1 MFHTRVW
8 NIWRYTIVKMK
19 PGCAKK
25 PLFCYCRFRHITIHI
40 PALGNVDKFI
50 YSNANTRFVILNH
63 MVFTPKCGT
72 FDGRLWYKPW
82 FSMVQMFTLRGINIG
97 VRKSLGRYAKDFG
110 EVRQRLWGGVPKTLG
125 SQTLYHTA
133 PYFVPSGI
141 ILCTMRRGAINGIA
155 PQQKKD
161 STRKV
166 KSFSVVDIYVLFL
179 QSLSK
184 NRLNQFATIV
194 VGI

>member
-1 MFHTRVW
+1 
-8 NIWRYTIVKMK
+8 
-19 PGCAKK
+19 
-25 PLFCYCRFRHITIHI
+25 
-40 PALGNVDKFI
+40 
-50 YSNANTRFVILNH
+50 
-63 MVFTPKCGT
+63 
-72 FDGRLWYKPW
+72 
-82 FSMVQMFTLRGINIG
+82 MVQTFTLRGIDL
-97 VRKSLGRYAKDFG
+97 VSPKSLGRYAKDFG
-110 EVRQRLWGGVPKTLG
+110 EVRQRLWLILRKSFAV
-125 SQTLYHTA
+125 QMLYHAA

-141 ILCTMRRGAINGIA
+141 ILCTMWRGAINRVA

>member
-1 MFHTRVW
+1 
-8 NIWRYTIVKMK
+8 
-19 PGCAKK
+19 
-25 PLFCYCRFRHITIHI
+25 
-40 PALGNVDKFI
+40 
-50 YSNANTRFVILNH
+50 
-63 MVFTPKCGT
+63 
-72 FDGRLWYKPW
+72 
-82 FSMVQMFTLRGINIG
+82 MVQMFTLCGINIG
-97 VRKSLGRYAKDFG
+97 VPKSLGRYAKDFG
-110 EVRQRLWGGVPKTLG
+110 EVCQRLWGGTPKTLG
-125 SQTLYHTA
+125 RYAKDFGKVCQRLWEVKHCTMRLHTLYHAA

-141 ILCTMRRGAINGIA
+141 ILCTMRRGAINGVA